1 MLLLKICLTRSTYA
15 KVSLSLWLLNLWGTL
30 KGKGTR
36 RNKNPNSSGYT
47 SRLREIHLFP
57 HSALCSATCS
67 KYHLKFCS
75 EICLDWPCR
84 LLKLEYKLNHLHGE
98 DKFHSNPV
106 KAPTR
111 QQTWYPA
118 LEKSGC
124 LSNWILLM
132 AWAKINSQK
141 SLSICRKGTSMMSLL
156 EGEQARPWPGTPAT
170 QGWAAPCGHR
180 SCSTSASL
188 LTKKLAIR
196 TINQEQPSKLH
207 HFKR

>member
-1 MLLLKICLTRSTYA
+1 MYA
-15 KVSLSLWLLNLWGTL
+15 KLSLSLWLLNLCGRLKL
-30 KGKGTR
+30 KGNR
-36 RNKNPNSSGYT
+36 RSKNTNSSGYT
-47 SRLREIHLFP
+47 SRLREINLFP
-57 HSALCSATCS
+57 HSILCSATCL

-75 EICLDWPCR
+75 EICLEWPCR

-118 LEKSGC
+118 LENSGC

-132 AWAKINSQK
+132 DRAKINTQK

-156 EGEQARPWPGTPAT
+156 EGEQDVPC
-170 QGWAAPCGHR
+170 QGLQPHEA
-180 SCSTSASL
+180 
-188 LTKKLAIR
+188 
-196 TINQEQPSKLH
+196 EQPSVDTSPAPPLLNCWQISLQ
-207 HFKR
+207 